1 MADPINPSPRLYGEL
16 AAWWP
21 LLSDPGDYVE
31 EATFYQTQLLA
42 ACDGEARTLLELG
55 SGGAATPAASAVLDK
70 AGEVALDSAVTV
82 RIKSA
87 LLADPAIKSLKI
99 DVETKDGVVALSGTV
114 PSAANAERAVTVAKG
129 VDGVKS
135 VVNRLTVKAS
145 T

>member
-1 MADPINPSPRLYGEL
+1 MKRSARSI
-16 AAWWP
+16 AATV
-21 LLSDPGDYVE
+21 LIG
-31 EATFYQTQLLA
+31 LLA
-42 ACDGEARTLLELG
+42 LAGCQKTTTTHTDSA
-55 SGGAATPAASAVLDK
+55 GGTTTTTTISATPAASAVLDK

-99 DVETKDGVVALSGTV
+99 DVETKDGVVALRGTV
-114 PSAANAERAVTVAKG
+114 PSPANAERAVTVAKG